1 MVCRSTAVL
10 VLICSTISLF
20 GQTLPAPQ
28 KVTTVEGVT
37 EYRLANG
44 MRVLLFPDPSRPT
57 VTVNN
62 TILVGSRHE
71 GYGETGMA
79 HLLEHMVFK
88 GTPQHPDIPKA
99 LRDHGA
105 NFNGTTNVDRTNYFE
120 TLPATDENLEFA
132 IRLEA
137 DRMVNS
143 LIRREDLLSE
153 MTVVRNE
160 FERGENSPEAILNQR
175 MEAVAYEWH
184 NYGKSTI
191 GNRSDIE
198 RVPIEN
204 LQAFYKKF
212 YQPDNAVLIIGGKF
226 DEAKALNWV
235 NKYFGSIPRPTR
247 QLDKTYTEEPAQDGE
262 RLVTLRRVG
271 SVAVVGAAYHIV
283 AAAHPDFS
291 AFEILENVMASEP
304 SGRLYQALVVPKLAS
319 TVNGSAFGGHDPGL
333 IQFMASCEP
342 KNVAP
347 VKEVLI
353 KTLETVAD
361 RPITSEEVERARKQ
375 LLRRREQIMND
386 AGRVVSMLSEAAS
399 KGDWR
404 LFFLNRDRLEKVSTD
419 DVNRVAIQTLRR
431 SNRTLGEFLP
441 TQQPERTEIAATPN
455 LADQLKDYQ
464 GRQAMAAGE
473 AFEPTPAN
481 IDARTQVVDLG
492 GIKAALLPRKT
503 RGEQAS
509 VQVVLRYGNE
519 DSLKGN
525 NVAGQMLGTL
535 MMRGTQ
541 SLNRQQIRDELD
553 KIGARIMPAAA
564 GLGSVG
570 FSVTCK
576 KDGLA
581 KAIDL
586 LGDIL
591 RHPSFPADEFE
602 QLKRETRQSLQRGLT
617 EPMNLGA
624 NMLQRKL
631 APYPADNVRYVP
643 TIEESLARLD
653 EVTLDQIKA
662 LYREQ
667 LSGKHGEVAA
677 VGDFDSEPLVQQF
690 KGIFNGW
697 ESAIPYRRI
706 SRPAATGIAGEKINI
721 LTPDKANAVYLAGM
735 VLPMNDLHPD
745 FVALDLGNFLLGGG
759 TLSSRLGNRVRQ
771 RDGLSYGVSSNFT
784 AAALDPAAR
793 FSIFAIANPENID
806 KVDAAIAEELNR
818 FITDGVSLTELDDG
832 KKAFLEQM
840 KLQWANDRRLV
851 GQLVE
856 NLHDGRT
863 FAYFSELERRLQAVS
878 PAEIQAAFKKHIVP
892 GNLVIIRAGDFKK
905 SQ

>member
-1 MVCRSTAVL
+1 MVCRPAAL
-10 VLICSTISLF
+10 IALICSTISLSA
-20 GQTLPAPQ
+20 QSPPAPQ

-44 MRVLLFPDPSRPT
+44 MRVLLFPDDSKPT

-88 GTPQHPDIPKA
+88 GTPNHPDIPKS

-105 NFNGTTNVDRTNYFE
+105 DFNGTTNVDRTNYYE
-120 TLPATDENLEFA
+120 TMPATDENLEFA
-132 IRLEA
+132 IRMEA
-137 DRMVNS
+137 DRMINS
-143 LIRREDLLSE
+143 LIRRDDLLSE

-160 FERGENSPEAILNQR
+160 FERGENSPESILNQR
-175 MEAVAYEWH
+175 MEATAFEWH

-204 LQAFYKKF
+204 LQAFYRKF

-235 NKYFGSIPRPTR
+235 NKYFGSIPQPQRK
-247 QLDKTYTEEPAQDGE
+247 LDNTYTEEPAQDGE

-271 SVAVVGAAYHIV
+271 NVAVVGAAYHIV

-291 AFEILENVMASEP
+291 AFEVLNSVMSSEP
-304 SGRLYQALVVPKLAS
+304 SGRLYQSLVVPKLAS
-319 TVNGSAFGGHDPGL
+319 TINGSVFGGHDPNL

-342 KNVAP
+342 KNVVQ
-347 VKEVLI
+347 VKEVMI
-353 KTLETVAD
+353 KTLETVAEK
-361 RPITSEEVERARKQ
+361 PITSEEVDRARKQ
-375 LLRRREQIMND
+375 LIRRREQTMND
-386 AGRVVSMLSEAAS
+386 ARRVVGMLSDAAA

-404 LFFLNRDRLEKVSTD
+404 LFFLNRDRLEKVTLD
-419 DVNRVAIQTLRR
+419 DVNRVAIETLRR

-441 TQQPERTEIAATPN
+441 TQKPERTEIAVTPK
-455 LADQLKDYQ
+455 LEEMLKNYQ

-473 AFEPTPAN
+473 SFEPTPAN
-481 IDARTQVVDLG
+481 IDARTQIVDLG
-492 GIKAALLPRKT
+492 GIKAALLPKKT
-503 RGEQAS
+503 RGEEAS

-519 DSLKGN
+519 QSLKDKSIS
-525 NVAGQMLGTL
+525 AQMLGTM

-541 SLNRQQIRDELD
+541 SLNRKQLRDEMD
-553 KIGARIMPAAA
+553 KIGARIMPAAG

-581 KAIDL
+581 KAVDL

-591 RHPSFPADEFE
+591 CHPSFPADEFD
-602 QLKRETRQSLQRGLT
+602 QLKRESRQGLQRGLT
-617 EPMNLGA
+617 EPMNLA
-624 NMLQRKL
+624 MNMMQRKL
-631 APYPADNVRYVP
+631 NPYPADNVRYIP
-643 TIEESLARLD
+643 TIEESMARLE
-653 EVTLDQIKA
+653 EVTLDQIKT

-667 LSGKHGEVAA
+667 VSGQHGEVAA
-677 VGDFDSEPLVQQF
+677 IGDFEPQSLVTQL
-690 KGIFNGW
+690 KTILSGW
-697 ESAIPYRRI
+697 QTSVPYQRI
-706 SRPAATGIAGEKINI
+706 ARPAATGIAGERINI
-721 LTPDKANAVYLAGM
+721 LTPDKANAVFLAG
-735 VLPMNDLHPD
+735 LAFPMNDLNPD
-745 FVALDLGNFLLGGG
+745 FAALDIGNYLLGGG

-771 RDGLSYGVSSNFT
+771 KDGLSYGINSGFNAS
-784 AAALDPAAR
+784 ALDPAAR
-793 FSIFAIANPENID
+793 FNIFAIANPENID
-806 KVDAAIAEELNR
+806 KVDKAIAEELNR
-818 FITDGVSLTELDDG
+818 LLTDGVSLEELDDG

-840 KLQWANDRRLV
+840 KVQWTSDRRLLS
-851 GQLVE
+851 QLAE
-856 NLHDGRT
+856 NLHEGRS
-863 FAYFSELERRLQAVS
+863 FAYFAELEKRLNALT
-878 PAEIQAAFKKHIVP
+878 PADIQAAFKKHIVP